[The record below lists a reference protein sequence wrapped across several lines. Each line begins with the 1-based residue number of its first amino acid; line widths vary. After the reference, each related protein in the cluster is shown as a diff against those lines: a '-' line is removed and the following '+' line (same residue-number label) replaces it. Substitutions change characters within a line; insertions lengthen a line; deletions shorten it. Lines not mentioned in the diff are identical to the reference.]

1 MRTRRTPLA
10 LTRARAAQL
19 AREEAV
25 HNKTVALLAK
35 RVRELEQL
43 KSTLGAAETQ
53 QLELTKTLEAKA
65 TESET
70 LEAKTTEA
78 EAKATE
84 SEAKAK
90 TAEAEK
96 IVLAEESLAK
106 QAEMKEAVDLIGG
119 LEKELEIERAQLGDA
134 QKAKAQARW
143 NLGAGKE
150 KAEAFSRKLK
160 FQGELRQQMVT
171 KTIEERESLVEE
183 LVRERKE
190 KEEIA
195 RMRVET
201 VEQLKISL
209 NSQIDAVLGNL
220 KVEMGDAEQAATRK
234 EAVEI
239 TKIALENK
247 MKASMA
253 VALPDKPAAPKKSGS
268 ILGAIGGLFGM
279 AATTEESTEEA
290 TAAAASDDE
299 AASEAAIKAAVSSM
313 VSKAVASAA
322 AEATAADEISSSV

>member
-1 MRTRRTPLA
+1 M
-10 LTRARAAQL
+10 QL

-25 HNKTVALLAK
+25 HNKTVALLAE

-43 KSTLGAAETQ
+43 KSTLGASEKQ
-53 QLELTKTLEAKA
+53 QLELTKTLEANA
-65 TESET
+65 AD
-70 LEAKTTEA
+70 L

-84 SEAKAK
+84 LK

-96 IVLAEESLAK
+96 VVLANEALAK
-106 QAEMKEAVDLIGG
+106 QAEMKEAVDLVSG
-119 LEKELEIERAQLGDA
+119 LEKELELEREQLGDA

-150 KAEAFSRKLK
+150 KADAFNRKLK
-160 FQGELRQQMVT
+160 FQGGLRQQMVT
-171 KTIEERESLVEE
+171 KTVEERESLVEE

-190 KEEIA
+190 KEEMA

-247 MKASMA
+247 KASMA
-253 VALPDKPAAPKKSGS
+253 VASPDKPAAPKKSGS

-279 AATTEESTEEA
+279 AATTEEGTEDEEA

-322 AEATAADEISSSV
+322 AEATAADETSSSV

>member
-1 MRTRRTPLA
+1 MRTRRTPHT

-25 HNKTVALLAK
+25 HNKTVALLSERAK
-35 RVRELEQL
+35 ELEQL
-43 KSTLGAAETQ
+43 KSTLGASETQ

-70 LEAKTTEA
+70 LEAKATESQ
-78 EAKATE
+78 AKATE

-90 TAEAEK
+90 TAEAEN
-96 IVLAEESLAK
+96 IVLAKESLAK
-106 QAEMKEAVDLIGG
+106 QAEMEEAVDIIGG
-119 LEKELEIERAQLGDA
+119 LEKELEIERGQLGDA
-134 QKAKAQARW
+134 QKAKAQTRW

-150 KAEAFSRKLK
+150 KAEAFNRKLK
-160 FQGELRQQMVT
+160 LQGGLRQQVAT
-171 KTIEERESLVEE
+171 KTVEERESLVEE

-190 KEEIA
+190 TEEMA

-247 MKASMA
+247 KASMA
-253 VALPDKPAAPKKSGS
+253 VASPDKPAAPKKSGS

>member
-1 MRTRRTPLA
+1 MGSPFAHCPMRTHRTPHT
-10 LTRARAAQL
+10 LTRACAAQL

-25 HNKTVALLAK
+25 HQKTVALLAE
-35 RVRELEQL
+35 RVKELEQVRL
-43 KSTLGAAETQ
+43 TLGVTETQ
-53 QLELTKTLEAKA
+53 HTEDVKVQLELTKTLEDRA
-65 TESET
+65 TE
-70 LEAKTTEA
+70 L
-78 EAKATE
+78 
-84 SEAKAK
+84 K

-96 IVLAEESLAK
+96 AVLAEESLTK
-106 QAEMKEAVDLIGG
+106 QAEMKEAAELIGG
-119 LEKELEIERAQLGDA
+119 LEKELEIERGQLGDA

-150 KAEAFSRKLK
+150 KAEAFNRKLK
-160 FQGELRQQMVT
+160 FQGGLRQQMVA
-171 KTIEERESLVEE
+171 KTVEERESLIEE

-190 KEEIA
+190 KEEMA

-201 VEQLKISL
+201 VEQLKVSL
-209 NSQIDAVLGNL
+209 NSQIDAVLANL
-220 KVEMGDAEQAATRK
+220 QVEMGDAEQAAASK

-247 MKASMA
+247 KASIA
-253 VALPDKPAAPKKSGS
+253 VASPEAAKPVPPKKSGS

-279 AATTEESTEEA
+279 ASTTEEGTEEA
-290 TAAAASDDE
+290 TEPEPAAAASDDE

-322 AEATAADEISSSV
+322 AEATAADEASK

>member
-1 MRTRRTPLA
+1 M
-10 LTRARAAQL
+10 
-19 AREEAV
+19 
-25 HNKTVALLAK
+25 
-35 RVRELEQL
+35 
-43 KSTLGAAETQ
+43 
-53 QLELTKTLEAKA
+53 EAKA
-65 TESET
+65 TESVA
-70 LEAKTTEA
+70 L
-78 EAKATE
+78 
-84 SEAKAK
+84 EAKAK

-96 IVLAEESLAK
+96 VVLANEALAK
-106 QAEMKEAVDLIGG
+106 QAEMKEAVDLVSG
-119 LEKELEIERAQLGDA
+119 LEKELELEREQLGDA

-150 KAEAFSRKLK
+150 KAYAFNRKLK
-160 FQGELRQQMVT
+160 FQGGLRQQMVT
-171 KTIEERESLVEE
+171 KTVEERESLVEE

-190 KEEIA
+190 KEEMA

-253 VALPDKPAAPKKSGS
+253 VASPDKPAAPKKSGS

-279 AATTEESTEEA
+279 AATTEEGTEDEEA

-322 AEATAADEISSSV
+322 AEATAADETSSSV

>member
-1 MRTRRTPLA
+1 MRTRRTPHTLA
-10 LTRARAAQL
+10 RARAVQL

-25 HNKTVALLAK
+25 HNKTVALLAE

-43 KSTLGAAETQ
+43 KSTLGASETQ

-65 TESET
+65 TESVA
-70 LEAKTTEA
+70 L
-78 EAKATE
+78 
-84 SEAKAK
+84 EAKAK

-96 IVLAEESLAK
+96 VVLADELLAK

-150 KAEAFSRKLK
+150 KAEAFNRKLK
-160 FQGELRQQMVT
+160 LQGGLRQQVAT

-190 KEEIA
+190 KEEMA

-247 MKASMA
+247 KASMA
-253 VALPDKPAAPKKSGS
+253 VASPDKPAAPKKSGS

-279 AATTEESTEEA
+279 AATTEEGTEDEEA

-322 AEATAADEISSSV
+322 AEATAADEASK

>member
-1 MRTRRTPLA
+1 MRTHRTPHTP
-10 LTRARAAQL
+10 TRARAAQL

-25 HNKTVALLAK
+25 HKKTVALLAE
-35 RVRELEQL
+35 RVKELEQVR
-43 KSTLGAAETQ
+43 STLGTTEKHK
-53 QLELTKTLEAKA
+53 LELTKSLDDKA
-65 TESET
+65 
-70 LEAKTTEA
+70 A
-78 EAKATE
+78 EL
-84 SEAKAK
+84 K
-90 TAEAEK
+90 TATAEK
-96 IVLAEESLAK
+96 AVLADEALAK

-119 LEKELEIERAQLGDA
+119 LEKELEIERGQLGDA

-150 KAEAFSRKLK
+150 KAEAFNRKLK
-160 FQGELRQQMVT
+160 FQGGLRQQMVV
-171 KTIEERESLVEE
+171 KTVEERESLVEE

-190 KEEIA
+190 KEEMA

-209 NSQIDAVLGNL
+209 NAQIDAVLGNL
-220 KVEMGDAEQAATRK
+220 KVEMGDAEQAATPK

-247 MKASMA
+247 RASA
-253 VALPDKPAAPKKSGS
+253 VVAPPKKSGS

-279 AATTEESTEEA
+279 TSATEEGTEEA
-290 TAAAASDDE
+290 TAPEPAATASDDE
-299 AASEAAIKAAVSSM
+299 AVSEAAIKAAVSSM

-322 AEATAADEISSSV
+322 AEATAADEASK

>member
-1 MRTRRTPLA
+1 MTHAHTPHTSHTLA
-10 LTRARAAQL
+10 RARAVQL

-25 HNKTVALLAK
+25 HNKTVALLAE
-35 RVRELEQL
+35 RVKELEQL
-43 KSTLGAAETQ
+43 KSTLGASETQ
-53 QLELTKTLEAKA
+53 QLELTKALEANAADLEAKA
-65 TESET
+65 TE
-70 LEAKTTEA
+70 L
-78 EAKATE
+78 
-84 SEAKAK
+84 K

-96 IVLAEESLAK
+96 VVLANEALAK
-106 QAEMKEAVDLIGG
+106 QAEMKEAVDLVSG
-119 LEKELEIERAQLGDA
+119 LEKELELEREQLGDA

-150 KAEAFSRKLK
+150 KADAFNRKLK
-160 FQGELRQQMVT
+160 FQGGLRQQMVT
-171 KTIEERESLVEE
+171 KTVEERESLVEE

-190 KEEIA
+190 KEEMA

-247 MKASMA
+247 KASMA
-253 VALPDKPAAPKKSGS
+253 VASPDKPAAPKKSGS

-279 AATTEESTEEA
+279 AATTEEGTEDEEA

-322 AEATAADEISSSV
+322 AEATAADETSSSV